1 MSGGRAT
8 AGAPASSYWALFV
21 LFLANIFNVGD
32 RIIFGVVVQPIK
44 LELALSD
51 TQLSLASGLFFVLF
65 NLVGGLFIARM
76 VDRGNRI
83 RILAAGVAA
92 WSLAT
97 AATGLAQDFF
107 SLSLARIVVGI
118 GEATA
123 FPAAMSLIPDLF
135 RLEARGKAVAI
146 FQSSSFIGIVGGTIL
161 AGILGA
167 ALGWRSM
174 FFACG
179 LAGLAVAMLLLISV
193 PEPERE
199 SRTGESTMARGSYW
213 TDLWEGCIRVLRL
226 PGYLAL
232 LLAFGI
238 SGMMVFVLGAWGP
251 AFLLRSHGVPL
262 AEVGVVIG
270 PAVGGGGIAGTL
282 FSGFLADRL
291 VRWRGRAEDMLK
303 IPLVTIPLSLPFMAT
318 FIYAESLAVTM
329 GAAAIMNFLLSAAI
343 PSTMNYAVNRTAAGD
358 RGLTST
364 ILLAANGLIGG
375 ALGPLI
381 VGALSDWFAPV
392 QGDDALRY
400 ALAALLVTPLIGSIF
415 FFAAYRQAS
424 RAAGKLDVR
433 IIDQAHG
440 GFQSPSGQSEIRSV

>member
-1 MSGGRAT
+1 MRDPAT
-8 AGAPASSYWALFV
+8 VKAPVSSYWALFV

-44 LELALSD
+44 VELALSD
-51 TQLSLASGLFFVLF
+51 TQMSLAGGLFFVLF

-83 RILAAGVAA
+83 RILAFGVAA

-97 AATGLAQDFF
+97 AATGLAEDFV

-146 FQSSSFIGIVGGTIL
+146 FQSSNFIGIVGGTIL

-167 ALGWRSM
+167 AIGWRGM
-174 FFACG
+174 FFVCG
-179 LAGLAVAMLLLISV
+179 GAGLVVALLLLLSV
-193 PEPERE
+193 REPVRDLDGEEPPEFK
-199 SRTGESTMARGSYW
+199 SYLG
-213 TDLWEGCIRVLRL
+213 DLWEGCKRVLSL
-226 PGYLAL
+226 PGFTPL
-232 LLAFGI
+232 LVAFGI
-238 SGMMVFVLGAWGP
+238 SGMMVFVLGTWGP

-262 AEVGVVIG
+262 AQVGLVIG

-291 VRWRGRAEDMLK
+291 VKRSGRKSDMLK
-303 IPLVTIPLSLPFMAT
+303 IPLVAVPLAVLPMAV
-318 FIYAESLAVTM
+318 FVYAESLAVAM
-329 GAAAIMNFLLSAAI
+329 VAAAFMNFLLSAAI
-343 PSTMNYAVNRTAAGD
+343 PSVMNFAVNRTAASD

-364 ILLAANGLIGG
+364 ILLAANGLLGA

-381 VGALSDWFAPV
+381 VGVLSDFFAPTY
-392 QGDDALRY
+392 GDEALRY
-400 ALAALLVTPLIGSIF
+400 ALSAMLVTPFIGIVF
-415 FFAAYRQAS
+415 YVIAYRRS
-424 RAAGKLDVR
+424 AA
-433 IIDQAHG
+433 AE
-440 GFQSPSGQSEIRSV
+440 SGAAKP